1 MNATEII
8 QFQSIVKGVITSE
21 DTWMVIDSVVVTS
34 QHYRRDTN
42 VNVDDADLARN
53 LDRRRRMKEEQGTV
67 PWRLHISGY
76 ILGRVVSFPMNDL
89 GKRLFVVRL
98 GRLLSNLDDHGNV
111 LQGPLSESMPLFDV
125 EPTEW
130 YNITVADADP
140 TVGKEPSSQGIV
152 QDATSEDNG
161 EASTSDSTFVRAGIG
176 IGVAGFLVLAA
187 VLAKSTERRRTRR
200 WNVNAGRNANDPA
213 ADQTE
218 QEGGIYIV
226 EAGEMMDVS
235 SPASLSPKRTSCSN
249 HDTLV
254 HTRTQSYY
262 SQSNDHCHRN
272 GMEENKVSTLS
283 YSDTSS
289 EFLEHD
295 FFMSLTSSS
304 VNTASATLTTKN
316 SAEMQMQMHEDMV
329 TGMDMNMQMDIDAD
343 GHRDGGRDGDGM
355 GWSQNFPVQKLVRSH
370 FASLDVSHHQHQQH
384 DSQLENDMDA
394 LAYLEEDA
402 SLSTEC
408 HDGNDVASNVN
419 SLMNDTPNKNV
430 DHQGGMRR
438 MFACFGDGRTSTHG
452 NGTIPRSGSKV
463 PQRSLSQ
470 SISGMISDHT
480 PKVSN
485 LFRSV
490 HRESHHHHHRDRN
503 PNVKSKVD
511 NDGPRNESPA
521 GKAGL
526 RKDAIPSHRRRHHH
540 CHSALPNPYRYR
552 HHEHVSSCHG
562 SADDDSDSDVASM
575 SSLSGKTSY
584 SGTISLSNY
593 GAGTPYEV
601 LVPASTP
608 LGLIV
613 QSSPIPVS
621 IPASAS
627 APGHFSWS
635 YGPQVLKV
643 KTTSPLHSL
652 VQEGDYVLSVDGV
665 DVRGMTARE
674 LSCWLHRGGDGG
686 GGDGGAERTL
696 IFMSRNHGTDG
707 NCGNADADGR
717 VFYDDVVDDGS
728 NVV

>member
-1 MNATEII
+1 MPSQSPINVASNTPLPTTSLQPSNYPSHTPTKSSSPSSIPSHRRSGIPTLNPTIHSSTAPSHQPTPQSTSTPSSTISSEPSHIPSQSPSITKSIEPSMDTTVPSNPPSNVPSIRPTTAPSNFPSQTPSINPTQTPSMHPTSHIDTLGNATFTQTFDARSEMNATEII

-480 PKVSN
+480 PKV
-485 LFRSV
+485 F
-490 HRESHHHHHRDRN
+490 
-503 PNVKSKVD
+503 
-511 NDGPRNESPA
+511 
-521 GKAGL
+521 
-526 RKDAIPSHRRRHHH
+526 
-540 CHSALPNPYRYR
+540 
-552 HHEHVSSCHG
+552 
-562 SADDDSDSDVASM
+562 
-575 SSLSGKTSY
+575 
-584 SGTISLSNY
+584 
-593 GAGTPYEV
+593 
-601 LVPASTP
+601 
-608 LGLIV
+608 
-613 QSSPIPVS
+613 
-621 IPASAS
+621 
-627 APGHFSWS
+627 F
-635 YGPQVLKV
+635 
-643 KTTSPLHSL
+643 
-652 VQEGDYVLSVDGV
+652 
-665 DVRGMTARE
+665 
-674 LSCWLHRGGDGG
+674 
-686 GGDGGAERTL
+686 
-696 IFMSRNHGTDG
+696 
-707 NCGNADADGR
+707 
-717 VFYDDVVDDGS
+717 
-728 NVV
+728 